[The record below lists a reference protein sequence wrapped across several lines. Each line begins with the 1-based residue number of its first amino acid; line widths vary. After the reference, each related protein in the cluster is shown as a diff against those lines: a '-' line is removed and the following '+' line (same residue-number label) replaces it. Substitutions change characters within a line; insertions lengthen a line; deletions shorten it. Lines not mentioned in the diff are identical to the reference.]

1 MALEIE
7 RRFLVRG
14 EDWRRHVLWRQ
25 PLEQGY
31 LPSSTA
37 SMTLRVRR
45 GGAGEAWF
53 TLKFPGE
60 GIARHEFEY
69 AIPEADAGALLERC
83 SAALS
88 KCRYGLDLPGGEWVL
103 DVFEGLNR
111 PLVIAEVELE
121 VAEQA
126 LEIPPWCVEEI
137 TALASFSNAALS
149 LEPFSRWPAEQQR
162 HWLQLLDPQE
172 AA

>member
-14 EDWRRHVLWRQ
+14 ESWRKHVLWSQR
-25 PLEQGY
+25 LEQGY
-31 LPSSTA
+31 LPSTSA

-45 GGAGEAWF
+45 AGPGDAWF

-69 AIPEADAGALLERC
+69 AIPEADARALLERC
-83 SAALS
+83 PAALS

-103 DVFEGLNR
+103 DVFEGLNS

-121 VAEQA
+121 GAEQS
-126 LEIPPWCVEEI
+126 LVIPPWCVEEI
-137 TALASFSNAALS
+137 TALGVFSNAALS
-149 LEPFSRWPAEQQR
+149 QDPFSGWPTLEQQR
-162 HWLQLLDPQE
+162 WLQLLDGQE
-172 AA
+172 AP

>member
-14 EDWRRHVLWRQ
+14 ESWRQ
-25 PLEQGY
+25 HSLWSQRLEQGY
-31 LPSSTA
+31 LPSSSA
-37 SMTLRVRR
+37 AMTLRVRR
-45 GGAGEAWF
+45 AGPENAWF

-69 AIPEADAGALLERC
+69 AIPEADARALLERC
-83 SAALS
+83 PAVLS

-103 DVFEGLNR
+103 DVFEGLNS

-121 VAEQA
+121 EPDQS
-126 LEIPPWCVEEI
+126 LRIPPWCVEEI
-137 TALASFSNAALS
+137 TALGAFSNASLS
-149 LEPFSRWPAEQQR
+149 QDPFSGWPAPEQQR
-162 HWLQLLDPQE
+162 WRQLLVNQE
-172 AA
+172 AP